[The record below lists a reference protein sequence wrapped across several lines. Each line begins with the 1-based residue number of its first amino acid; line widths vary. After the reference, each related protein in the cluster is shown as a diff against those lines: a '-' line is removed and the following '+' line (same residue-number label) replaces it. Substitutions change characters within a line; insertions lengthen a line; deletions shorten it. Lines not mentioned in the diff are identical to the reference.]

1 MATPTKCFV
10 NEALN
15 LRGSDAPAS
24 LNPFEIHR
32 PSEISAVA
40 GNPAGVENP
49 ALAEEPLPTN
59 LKIGLPFVPTVGCRI
74 DFNGMSLSQLTP
86 SKLLADKLVFSP
98 VAPLSAPAKRS
109 LGAISE
115 ESSMDI
121 GKELDRYQ
129 LELENSINEAKLR
142 KNGIVLETTKT
153 EVDVDVQLVQQ
164 LSPQREQLERHIVC
178 TTRTQTLTEI
188 REAAEEQEVEKLTE
202 AGQPQQLEI
211 EELPSEVPE
220 VTEPNPEL
228 EAVPELDGNDVAYA
242 SESEPE
248 DEDDELDFKAPARF
262 VRAYRPAATVAGS
275 KESLQSIA
283 SSKSSKSDKSAKSN
297 GHGVRNMIRKSIRK
311 LMHPMHH
318 QQQQQQ
324 EQSEEPAQHHHNNII
339 SSIRHSLRRRPQKQP
354 QPAAESTA
362 PADISIVDS
371 SERTMKLRSNVA
383 QTEYMPIEQLTNEKK
398 HTLRNSIRRSTR
410 DVLRHVFHKTHDA
423 YATTAK

>member
-32 PSEISAVA
+32 RSEISAA
-40 GNPAGVENP
+40 ASNPVGVENP
-49 ALAEEPLPTN
+49 ALAEDPLPTN
-59 LKIGLPFVPTVGCRI
+59 LKIGLPFVPTLGCRI
-74 DFNGMSLSQLTP
+74 DFNGISLAQLTP

-98 VAPLSAPAKRS
+98 LAPLSAPAKRS

-142 KNGIVLETTKT
+142 KNGIVLEATKT
-153 EVDVDVQLVQQ
+153 EVDVAIVQQ
-164 LSPQREQLERHIVC
+164 LSPQNENLERRIVC
-178 TTRTQTLTEI
+178 TTRRQTLTEI
-188 REAAEEQEVEKLTE
+188 TEASDEQEQVEKEPEE
-202 AGQPQQLEI
+202 APKQPLEI
-211 EELPSEVPE
+211 VELAPE
-220 VTEPNPEL
+220 SVAETEPDLMP
-228 EAVPELDGNDVAYA
+228 PELDGGDVVYA

-248 DEDDELDFKAPARF
+248 DEADELDFKAPARF

-283 SSKSSKSDKSAKSN
+283 SSQSSKSEKSAKSN
-297 GHGVRNMIRKSIRK
+297 GHGVRHMIRKSIRK
-311 LMHPMHH
+311 LMHPMQHH
-318 QQQQQQ
+318 QQ
-324 EQSEEPAQHHHNNII
+324 EQSEEPAQQNNQHHQNNII
-339 SSIRHSLRRRPQKQP
+339 SSIRHSLRRRPQKP
-354 QPAAESTA
+354 QPAAAATA

-371 SERTMKLRSNVA
+371 SERTMKLRSNVP
-383 QTEYMPIEQLTNEKK
+383 QTEYMRIEQLTNEKK

-410 DVLRHVFHKTHDA
+410 DVLRHVFHKTQDA
-423 YATTAK
+423 YATTTK

>member
-188 REAAEEQEVEKLTE
+188 VEAAEEQEVEKLTE

-211 EELPSEVPE
+211 EELPSEVAK

-228 EAVPELDGNDVAYA
+228 EVEPVLDGNDVAYA

-354 QPAAESTA
+354 QPAAETTA